1 MDWEKLRRS
10 VALSTLFLDDVVDAN
25 AYVPAVP
32 QLKEAA
38 HRARRIGL
46 GIMGLG
52 DLMYHAGIRYGSP
65 EGQEF
70 AAQVMEFVR
79 YHAMQTSIELA
90 ERARRLPG
98 HPGQHL
104 RPAAA
109 LTGSRPQ
116 PLPPYAHDWGRPAL
130 DWQAIVDG
138 IRKHGIRNAAQTTIA
153 PTGTIATVAGCEG
166 YGCEPVFAL
175 AYIRHVNDN
184 GKDLQLTYASPLFE
198 QALIEAGLDGP
209 TRQAIVDQVME
220 QGTCQDVDDVP
231 DDIRQRLRRLA
242 GHQRRGARAHAGR
255 PAGLCR

>member
-1 MDWEKLRRS
+1 MDWEKLRQN
-10 VALSTLFLDDVVDAN
+10 VVLSTRFLDDVVDAN
-25 AYVPAVP
+25 PYVPAVP
-32 QLKEAA
+32 ALAEAA

-46 GIMGLG
+46 GIMGLA

-79 YHAMQTSIELA
+79 YHAMLTSIELA
-90 ERARRLPG
+90 QRARRLPG

-104 RPAAA
+104 RPAK
-109 LTGSRPQ
+109 TTNGSRP
-116 PLPPYAHDWGRPAL
+116 RPCRPTRTIGAARR
-130 DWQAIVDG
+130 WIGTRSCEG
-138 IRKHGIRNAAQTTIA
+138 IRHHGIRNAAQTTVA

-198 QALIEAGLDGP
+198 QALTEAG
-209 TRQAIVDQVME
+209 VDPE
-220 QGTCQDVDDVP
+220 DAP
-231 DDIRQRLRRLA
+231 
-242 GHQRRGARAHAGR
+242 GR
-255 PAGLCR
+255 SSSR